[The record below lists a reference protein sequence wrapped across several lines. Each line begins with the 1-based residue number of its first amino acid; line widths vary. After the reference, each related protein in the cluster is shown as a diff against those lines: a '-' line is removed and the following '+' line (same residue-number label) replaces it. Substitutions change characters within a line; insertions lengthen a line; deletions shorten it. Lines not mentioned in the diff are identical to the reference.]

1 MQSVG
6 VIGFGRHVRGTKG
19 CNAMTGKGGWEER
32 RLWKG
37 FAKKGR
43 KAWEEYLRIVG

>member
-1 MQSVG
+1 M
-6 VIGFGRHVRGTKG
+6 IGKED
-19 CNAMTGKGGWEER
+19 WEER
-32 RLWKG
+32 GLWKG